1 MTIHWCG
8 TGLSSVPGLRRL
20 LEEGREVAVWN
31 RTLEEARAAVGDL
44 TARIAVLE
52 PGALRAALMPGDIL
66 VSMYPSDWH
75 QRLAELALSRGAHF
89 ISSSYETLAMRAL
102 DAAARAA
109 GVAVVNEVGL
119 DPGIDHLM
127 AHRLVADYRASPAFA
142 PDNVLSFQS
151 LCGGLPKEP
160 NALRYKF
167 SWSPVGVLKAL
178 RAPSRSIRNFT
189 ELEMARPWE
198 ALTRYDAPAPLSE
211 TFEVY
216 PNRDSLPYRAEYGF
230 EPAWRVRDF
239 VRGTLRLNGWAD
251 AWAGSSRNWSG
262 RAGTRR
268 RCRRWPTGCG
278 RATRW
283 PPKSRTGWCS
293 ACRSRPSGRGGR
305 SGTGPGR
312 STPGAT
318 CAARPWRGS
327 CRGPWR
333 WRWRRSRRVRFRR
346 ECTGPR
352 RTRGWCHAGSRP
364 STRWRSGWSWWI
376 TSPDGARRRR
386 RPPPRPSPVTGG
398 GRRPATSGPR
408 PR

>member
-251 AWAGSSRNWSG
+251 AWAGVFAELERTGGDEAALQALADRLWQGNALAPEEPDRVVLCVSLKAEREG
-262 RAGTRR
+262 RAV
-268 RCRRWPTGCG
+268 WH
-278 RATRW
+278 
-283 PPKSRTGWCS
+283 RTWALDAWGDLRGS
-293 ACRSRPSGRGGR
+293 AMARLV
-305 SGTGPGR
+305 SGTMALAVEAVETRAIGPGVQ
-312 STPGAT
+312 GAPSDPRLVARWL
-318 CAARPWRGS
+318 AAVDPLAQRMEL
-327 CRGPWR
+327 
-333 WRWRRSRRVRFRR
+333 VD
-346 ECTGPR
+346 
-352 RTRGWCHAGSRP
+352 HLA
-364 STRWRSGWSWWI
+364 
-376 TSPDGARRRR
+376 
-386 RPPPRPSPVTGG
+386 
-398 GRRPATSGPR
+398 
-408 PR
+408 